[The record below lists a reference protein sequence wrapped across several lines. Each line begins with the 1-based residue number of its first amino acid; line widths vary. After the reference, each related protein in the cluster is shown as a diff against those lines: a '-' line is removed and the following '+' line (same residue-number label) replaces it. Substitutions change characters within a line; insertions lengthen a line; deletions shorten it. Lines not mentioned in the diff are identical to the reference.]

1 VPQANS
7 FGKRKPMKKK
17 RGEVMFL
24 RCIAIALTAIFF
36 GSYSG
41 AEAADCEGGTTH
53 EIKML
58 NKSKTDPKMKMV
70 FEPSFVLA
78 VSGDCIKFI
87 PTSKGHN
94 AETIKGMIPQ
104 GAKKFKS
111 KMNKELTV
119 KLEIEGLYGIKCK
132 PHYQMGMIALVQVG
146 SASEDDIKKAAK
158 VKHRG
163 KAKDRFKGLFD
174 GL

>member
-1 VPQANS
+1 MFSRCMAIVLVAIFCSSYSVANS
-7 FGKRKPMKKK
+7 
-17 RGEVMFL
+17 
-24 RCIAIALTAIFF
+24 
-36 GSYSG
+36 
-41 AEAADCEGGTTH
+41 ADCEGGKVH

-78 VSGDCIKFI
+78 AAGDCIKFT

-94 AETIKGMIPQ
+94 AETIKKMIPN

-111 KMNKELTV
+111 KMNKELIV
-119 KLEIEGLYGIKCK
+119 QLDVEGLYGIKCK
-132 PHYQMGMIALVQVG
+132 PHYQMGMIALIQVG
-146 SASEDDIKKAAK
+146 EVSEGVIKETAK

-163 KAKDRFKGLFD
+163 KAKDRFKLLFAGL
-174 GL
+174 

>member
-1 VPQANS
+1 
-7 FGKRKPMKKK
+7 
-17 RGEVMFL
+17 MFS
-24 RCIAIALTAIFF
+24 RCMAIVLVAIFCN
-36 GSYSG
+36 SYSV
-41 AEAADCEGGTTH
+41 ANAADCEGGKVH

-78 VSGDCIKFI
+78 AAGDCIKFT

-94 AETIKGMIPQ
+94 AETIKKMIPN

-111 KMNKELTV
+111 KMNKELIV
-119 KLEIEGLYGIKCK
+119 QLDVEGLYGIKCK
-132 PHYQMGMIALVQVG
+132 PHYQMGMIALIQVG
-146 SASEDDIKKAAK
+146 EVSEDVIKEAAK

-163 KAKDRFKGLFD
+163 KAKDRFKLLFAGL
-174 GL
+174 

>member
-1 VPQANS
+1 
-7 FGKRKPMKKK
+7 M
-17 RGEVMFL
+17 
-24 RCIAIALTAIFF
+24 AIVLVAIFCS
-36 GSYSG
+36 SYSV
-41 AEAADCEGGTTH
+41 ANAADCEGGKVH

-78 VSGDCIKFI
+78 AAGDCIKFT

-94 AETIKGMIPQ
+94 AETIKKMIPN

-111 KMNKELTV
+111 KMNKELIV
-119 KLEIEGLYGIKCK
+119 QLDVEGLYGIKCK
-132 PHYQMGMIALVQVG
+132 PHYQMGMIALIQVG
-146 SASEDDIKKAAK
+146 EVSEGVIKETAK

-163 KAKDRFKGLFD
+163 KAKDRFKLLFAGL
-174 GL
+174 

>member
-1 VPQANS
+1 
-7 FGKRKPMKKK
+7 
-17 RGEVMFL
+17 MFA
-24 RCIAIALTAIFF
+24 RYTAIVLMAICFS
-36 GSYSG
+36 SYSV
-41 AEAADCEGGTTH
+41 AHAADCQGVKIH

-70 FEPSFVLA
+70 FEPSYVLA
-78 VSGDCIKFI
+78 ASGDCIKFI

-94 AETIKGMIPQ
+94 AETIKGMIPK

-111 KMNKELTV
+111 KMNKELMV

-132 PHYQMGMIALVQVG
+132 PHYQMGMIALIQVG
-146 SASEDDIKKAAK
+146 EVSEGVINQAAK
-158 VKHRG
+158 IKHRG

>member
-1 VPQANS
+1 
-7 FGKRKPMKKK
+7 
-17 RGEVMFL
+17 MFSK
-24 RCIAIALTAIFF
+24 CMAIVLVVICF
-36 GSYSG
+36 GSYSV
-41 AEAADCEGGTTH
+41 AYAADCEGGTIH

-78 VSGDCIKFI
+78 VAGDCVKFL

-94 AETIKGMIPQ
+94 AETIKGMIPK

-119 KLEIEGLYGIKCK
+119 KLDVEGLYGIKCK
-132 PHYQMGMIALVQVG
+132 PHYGMGMIALIQVG
-146 SASEDDIKKAAK
+146 EVSEDDIKKAAK

-174 GL
+174 EL

>member
-1 VPQANS
+1 MFSRCMAIVLVAIFCSSYSVANS
-7 FGKRKPMKKK
+7 
-17 RGEVMFL
+17 
-24 RCIAIALTAIFF
+24 
-36 GSYSG
+36 
-41 AEAADCEGGTTH
+41 ADCEGGKVH

-78 VSGDCIKFI
+78 AAGDCIKFT

-94 AETIKGMIPQ
+94 AETIKKMIPN

-111 KMNKELTV
+111 KMNKELIV
-119 KLEIEGLYGIKCK
+119 QLDVEGLYGIKCK
-132 PHYQMGMIALVQVG
+132 PHYQMGMIALIQVG
-146 SASEDDIKKAAK
+146 EVSEDVIKEAAK

-163 KAKDRFKGLFD
+163 KAKDRFKLLFAGL
-174 GL
+174 

>member
-1 VPQANS
+1 
-7 FGKRKPMKKK
+7 
-17 RGEVMFL
+17 MFS
-24 RCIAIALTAIFF
+24 RCMAIVLVAIFCS
-36 GSYSG
+36 SYSV
-41 AEAADCEGGTTH
+41 ANAADCEGGKVH

-78 VSGDCIKFI
+78 AAGDCIKFT

-94 AETIKGMIPQ
+94 AETIKKMIPN

-111 KMNKELTV
+111 KMNKELIV
-119 KLEIEGLYGIKCK
+119 QLDVEGLYGIKCK
-132 PHYQMGMIALVQVG
+132 PHYQMGMIALIQVG
-146 SASEDDIKKAAK
+146 EVSEGVIKETAK

-163 KAKDRFKGLFD
+163 KAKDRFKLLFAGL
-174 GL
+174 